1 MENEVQVSQCNA
13 PATMQAPIHERVL
26 ELAISQ
32 GAPLE
37 KLEKFLDIKRE
48 YEANE
53 AKKEFA
59 SAMARVHANM
69 PTIAKKLYNSQTRSK
84 YADLGLII
92 ETAKPA
98 YSAEGFFVTFYEG
111 DCPKE
116 DHIRVFADVSHS
128 GGHTKTYYYDAPMEG
143 KGLKG
148 NANMTATH
156 AKASSISYARR
167 YLMCM
172 VLNLPTMD
180 DDGNS
185 ATPKKEE
192 QKSITTDQ
200 AVQITDLL
208 NEVYGAGTKFVSDWL
223 NWMKVEAV
231 EDIQA
236 EKYQVAISALNA
248 AKAKKEAAKK

>member
-1 MENEVQVSQCNA
+1 MENEIQVSPCTA
-13 PATMQAPIHERVL
+13 PANAPIHERIL
-26 ELAISQ
+26 ELAITQ

-37 KLEKFLDIKRE
+37 QLEKFLDIKRE
-48 YEANE
+48 YEAHE
-53 AKKEFA
+53 AVKEFA
-59 SAMARVHANM
+59 TSMAKVHANM
-69 PTIAKKLYNSQTRSK
+69 PTVAKKLYNTQTRSK

-92 ETAKPA
+92 ETAKPV

-116 DHIRVFADVSHS
+116 DHVRIFADVSHS
-128 GGHTKTYYYDAPMEG
+128 GGHTKTYHYDAPMEG

-156 AKASSISYARR
+156 GKASSVSYSRR

-172 VLNLPTMD
+172 ILNLPTAD

-192 QKSITTDQ
+192 SKNLSAEQASEIT
-200 AVQITDLL
+200 ALL

-223 NWMKVEAV
+223 TWIGFESVE
-231 EDIQA
+231 EITSD
-236 EKYQVAISALNA
+236 KYNTAINALKA
-248 AKAKKEAAKK
+248 AKAKKDSKK